1 MNLASNLA
9 RTAEST
15 PAAPAITFDE
25 TVVPYGML
33 AQGAARVAGWLQD
46 LGVQPGDRVAVS
58 MPNIPHMPIVYY
70 GILWAG
76 GVVVPMNPL
85 YKSRE
90 VAFVLS
96 DSGARALFAWD
107 GVAEEAG
114 KGAAE
119 AGAEFISVIP
129 AEFLGQV
136 MAHEPVALV
145 ERDDED
151 TAVVLY
157 TSGTTGTPKGAE
169 LTHTNMARNAEI
181 SVGLVDVGP
190 DDVVFGGLP
199 LFHSFGQ
206 TVGMNAAISVG
217 ANLTLIP
224 RFEPTKALEVLQRDK
239 VTILLAVPTMYVA
252 LLQHPNRA
260 TTTCPRCAS
269 APRAA
274 PRCPSRSCMGSSPPS
289 TRSSSRGTACPRPA
303 RSPRSTTPTAS
314 ASPVRSAR
322 RSTVWRCASSTRTG
336 TTRPR
341 ARSARSRSRATT

>member
-1 MNLASNLA
+1 MGSGFGTSPAAASPASPNPGPASRPRPGALPRA
-9 RTAEST
+9 RPRHRHTHPSAPPRRDTSPHRPTVKLPSQSRPAAPVSPGRDPHPGRTAHEPAPATSPAPLEST
-15 PAAPAITFDE
+15 PAAPAITLDD

-58 MPNIPHMPIVYY
+58 LPNIPHMPIVYY

-96 DSGARALFAWD
+96 DSEARALFAWD

-119 AGAEFISVIP
+119 AGAEFIPVVP

-136 MAHEPVALV
+136 MAHEPVAMV
-145 ERDDED
+145 ERDDQD

-181 SVGLVDVGP
+181 SVGLVDVE
-190 DDVVFGGLP
+190 
-199 LFHSFGQ
+199 
-206 TVGMNAAISVG
+206 T
-217 ANLTLIP
+217 
-224 RFEPTKALEVLQRDK
+224 QRRR
-239 VTILLAVPTMYVA
+239 LRRPAAVPLVRA
-252 LLQHPNRA
+252 DRRDERGHLGRREPDPHP
-260 TTTCPRCAS
+260 
-269 APRAA
+269 
-274 PRCPSRSCMGSSPPS
+274 
-289 TRSSSRGTACPRPA
+289 
-303 RSPRSTTPTAS
+303 
-314 ASPVRSAR
+314 PVRADEGPGGP
-322 RSTVWRCASSTRTG
+322 A
-336 TTRPR
+336 
-341 ARSARSRSRATT
+341 A